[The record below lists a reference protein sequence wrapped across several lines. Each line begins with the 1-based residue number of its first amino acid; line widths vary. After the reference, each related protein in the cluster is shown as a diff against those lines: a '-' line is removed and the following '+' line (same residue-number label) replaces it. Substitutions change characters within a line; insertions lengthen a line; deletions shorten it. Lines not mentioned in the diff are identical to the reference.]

1 LAPPHGDN
9 LLQAE
14 AGVFAMFDRFQEYE
28 RGYILRVHSLFVFY
42 FGLSLGMRR
51 LFDLIQRCNRPA
63 PDARIDP
70 ATTHLGET
78 LDMSGKIWTIRS
90 RRYQRKLLC

>member
-1 LAPPHGDN
+1 DCC
-9 LLQAE
+9 
-14 AGVFAMFDRFQEYE
+14 VFFPTSP
-28 RGYILRVHSLFVFY
+28 LRVGWDALLLGVLFVLLFILPFR
-42 FGLSLGMRR
+42 FGFR
-51 LFDLIQRCNRPA
+51 
-63 PDARIDP
+63 DARIGP